1 MDDGTIEMSCDIN
14 KNKVPPEEQEKECLG
29 MTCFFVFLK
38 VFNVKTFKVSADI
51 LEKNN
56 NNNLHVTQFVS
67 YGEGGAESVVLND
80 RTRIGAV
87 THGAEFGQS
96 QRVAF
101 LHLRIPAN
109 VFPVNSRAVSAVPR
123 GRNS

>member
-1 MDDGTIEMSCDIN
+1 M
-14 KNKVPPEEQEKECLG
+14 
-29 MTCFFVFLK
+29 
-38 VFNVKTFKVSADI
+38 
-51 LEKNN
+51 
-56 NNNLHVTQFVS
+56 S

-109 VFPVNSRAVSAVPR
+109 VFPVQLKSRKSVPAEEEIQKQLFSICTTNLVSRRAVS
-123 GRNS
+123 

>member
-1 MDDGTIEMSCDIN
+1 MS
-14 KNKVPPEEQEKECLG
+14 KPSKSLLTYWK
-29 MTCFFVFLK
+29 
-38 VFNVKTFKVSADI
+38 KTKQ
-51 LEKNN
+51 KNN

-109 VFPVNSRAVSAVPR
+109 VFPVNSRAVSVVPAEEIHKQLFSICSANLVSRRAV
-123 GRNS
+123 S